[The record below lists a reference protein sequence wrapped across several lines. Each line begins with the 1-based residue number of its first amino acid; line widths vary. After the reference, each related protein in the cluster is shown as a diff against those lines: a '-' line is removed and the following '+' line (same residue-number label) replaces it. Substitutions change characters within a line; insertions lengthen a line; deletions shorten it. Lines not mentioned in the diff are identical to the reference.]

1 MAGSKLEQG
10 KPGLFDRHSVQ
21 FPSHPLWW
29 SLFGNSALSCWWDL
43 EKRKGW
49 IGPVVWYVW
58 SSLIFSPYEE
68 SCSNATEYDR
78 ILRICAKKNC
88 SGDISLLLPE
98 SSVLATAA
106 ALWSGPPL
114 PTVQNPARED
124 WRLTADAKQLR
135 QLMDS
140 TPTSR
145 TSELWNTVKSF
156 MCE

>member
-1 MAGSKLEQG
+1 MKN
-10 KPGLFDRHSVQ
+10 HVQ
-21 FPSHPLWW
+21 MRQ
-29 SLFGNSALSCWWDL
+29 NM
-43 EKRKGW
+43 
-49 IGPVVWYVW
+49 
-58 SSLIFSPYEE
+58 
-68 SCSNATEYDR
+68 TEYSEYVP
-78 ILRICAKKNC
+78 KKNC

-145 TSELWNTVKSF
+145 TSEL
-156 MCE
+156 